1 MKLAV
6 SQDEFQESIEE
17 RNKMEVLQSRI
28 KEKEN
33 EIYELEKEIEILD
46 ARYKEL
52 CSSIVITFILLAVV
66 IAIFV
71 YIATNAA
78 MIVYRFITQTY
89 FFLIIAAAV
98 VGFIAYVIRRAAKE
112 IPMYLHCKQE
122 EKGTSKHAENYV
134 YRAAQKRR
142 KLADCRRE
150 LEETKQSLNELC

>member
-66 IAIFV
+66 VAIFV

-89 FFLIIAAAV
+89 FF
-98 VGFIAYVIRRAAKE
+98 F
-112 IPMYLHCKQE
+112 
-122 EKGTSKHAENYV
+122 
-134 YRAAQKRR
+134 
-142 KLADCRRE
+142 
-150 LEETKQSLNELC
+150 